1 MSRLWQK
8 SFLTVN
14 FLVFGLS
21 FLFADMQTVQ
31 LEQLV
36 HPESMAQSTGV
47 EAGEPVDWVGL
58 TLAQVLETFGVP
70 DSVFVV
76 RGPEE
81 WQDDVVFRYKGLDL
95 YVFRDRI
102 WQVRSDMFQGLRSG
116 DSRES
121 VLALLGEP
129 LLRLDSSF
137 IYQLGGKTWP
147 LRLRVRFDQ
156 SGSIAD
162 LYLFRA
168 DF

>member
-1 MSRLWQK
+1 MGRLCHKRVSQAFLLVLCFFPMS
-8 SFLTVN
+8 
-14 FLVFGLS
+14 
-21 FLFADMQTVQ
+21 AIAQTVQ

-36 HPESMAQSTGV
+36 HPESTVQSGGI
-47 EAGEPVDWVGL
+47 EGAEPAACVGL
-58 TLAQVLETFGVP
+58 TLSQVLETFGAP
-70 DSVFVV
+70 DSVFAV

-81 WQDDVVFRYKGLDL
+81 WQDDVVFRYKGLEL
-95 YVFRDRI
+95 YLFRDRV
-102 WQVRSDMFQGLRSG
+102 WQARSDTAQGLRFG
-116 DSRES
+116 ESREK

-137 IYQLGGKTWP
+137 VYQLGGRTWP

-162 LYLFRA
+162 LYLYRA